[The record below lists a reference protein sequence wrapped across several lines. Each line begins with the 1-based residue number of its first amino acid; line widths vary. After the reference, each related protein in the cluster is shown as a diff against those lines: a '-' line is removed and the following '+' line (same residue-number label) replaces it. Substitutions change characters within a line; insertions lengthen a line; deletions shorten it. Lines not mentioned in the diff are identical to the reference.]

1 MRFRINYNKLSKSIV
16 YRIVSSMITVV
27 ISYAVTKNIKFGL
40 SIGLLDLIFKII
52 NNYAFDS
59 IWETIF
65 KKKIKPCVVWITGLS
80 GAGKSTIANEL
91 IKIFEKESI
100 SYVLLDGDQ
109 IRKVIK
115 ETGFDFYSRRK
126 HNLNVAYIASLLES
140 QGNVVIVSLISPYRE
155 VRNECR
161 AICKNFIEVFID
173 TPVEV
178 CEQRDTKGLY
188 KKARSGE
195 IENFTGVSFPYEE
208 SSNKE
213 ITIYTPAETA
223 QNSAKTIFGFLRNQ
237 KKLQK
242 KH

>member
-1 MRFRINYNKLSKSIV
+1 MRFKINYNKLSKSIV
-16 YRIVSSMITVV
+16 YRFVSSMITFV
-27 ISYAVTKNIKFGL
+27 ISYAVTKNLKFGL
-40 SIGLLDLIFKII
+40 SIGLLDLFFKII
-52 NNYAFDS
+52 HYYAFDS

-91 IKIFEKESI
+91 IKIFEKATI

-140 QGNVVIVSLISPYRE
+140 QGNVVIVSLISPYKE
-155 VRNECR
+155 VRKECR
-161 AICKNFIEVFID
+161 DICKNFIEVFID

-178 CEQRDTKGLY
+178 CEERDTKGLY

-208 SSNKE
+208 SSIKE
-213 ITIYTPAETA
+213 ITIYTPSETA
-223 QNSAKTIFGFLRNQ
+223 QNSAKTIFTFLRNQ

-242 KH
+242 TS